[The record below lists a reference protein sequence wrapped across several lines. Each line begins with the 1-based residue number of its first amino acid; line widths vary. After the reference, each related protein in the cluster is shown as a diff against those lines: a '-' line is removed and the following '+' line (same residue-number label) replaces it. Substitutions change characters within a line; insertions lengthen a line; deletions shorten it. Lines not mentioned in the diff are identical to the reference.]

1 MPDLTPTHRRR
12 RLTGA
17 AVVVAACSFAATPG
31 ASWAAPSG
39 NAPSQVDIDLD
50 LCGTT
55 LGVLGETL
63 NSCTPVVPDEEP
75 TLPQD
80 PLDLLDLDE
89 LLGGDLPA
97 DGPIADVAL
106 AGVPVATVNQPG
118 QETLVDLPLLR
129 DSDEVDDVADVEVG
143 SQPSDAR
150 LLDGRLLRG
159 ALAQGTVNGGAESPA
174 NANGTVNLCGTSV
187 GVLGSASATCPAAGS
202 GSGNAFAT
210 CDAPTAL
217 LGCGSP
223 LAFGSDSSLCGVG
236 VAVGT
241 TYGTSCLADVPEG
254 TGPTTPG
261 TSPEPG
267 GPPAGTAPSSTEPG
281 GDDAGAAAG
290 GGSGGTGSTGGSP
303 SAAGAG
309 VGAGVPAQVGDLP
322 VTGAG
327 IGLMIVFAASLV
339 ISGLVAWR
347 FRGVRIE

>member
-12 RLTGA
+12 RRTGV

-39 NAPSQVDIDLD
+39 KAPSQVDIDLD

-55 LGVLGETL
+55 LGVIGETL
-63 NSCTPVVPDEEP
+63 ESCTPVVPEEEP

-80 PLDLLDLDE
+80 PLDLLDLVDGV
-89 LLGGDLPA
+89 LGGDLPA

-118 QETLVDLPLLR
+118 QETLVDVPLLR

-159 ALAQGTVNGGAESPA
+159 ALAQGTVSGGAESPA
-174 NANGTVNLCGTSV
+174 NANVTVNLCGTSV

-210 CDAPTAL
+210 CDAPTGL

-236 VAVGT
+236 VAVGA

-254 TGPTTPG
+254 AGRSGTDPTGG
-261 TSPEPG
+261 SPPATIPSSAAPG
-267 GPPAGTAPSSTEPG
+267 GGDGAGSAGVG
-281 GDDAGAAAG
+281 GE
-290 GGSGGTGSTGGSP
+290 GGTGNIGGSP